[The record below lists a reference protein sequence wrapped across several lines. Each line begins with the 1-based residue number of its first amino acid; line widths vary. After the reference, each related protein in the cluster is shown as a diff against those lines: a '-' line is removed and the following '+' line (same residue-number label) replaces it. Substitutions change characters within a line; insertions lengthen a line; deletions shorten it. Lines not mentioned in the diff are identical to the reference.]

1 MKYLKKSVD
10 TENDTTKKRSIDISN
25 ESVENGDQPPKKK
38 KKVTTKIL
46 ITKCILN
53 K

>member
-38 KKVTTKIL
+38 KVSTKIL